1 MFYELTTKRTLD
13 DVINSLQELA
23 PEAGFSILHQYDF
36 FTILEGKGFPIEAK
50 VWTFELCRAS
60 MASKML
66 QQFPLFSTMMPC
78 RISIYE
84 DAGITHIATMDMMPM
99 IDSIKD
105 NDAVL
110 HKEAKLLYGQ
120 LMEMMK
126 TMCG

>member
-1 MFYELTTKRTLD
+1 MFYELTTNKTLD
-13 DVINSLQELA
+13 DVIKSLQKLA

-66 QQFPLFSTMMPC
+66 KQFPLFSTMMPC

-84 DAGITHIATMDMMPM
+84 DTGITHIATMNMMPM
-99 IDSIKD
+99 IEMIKE
-105 NDAVL
+105 DAEL
-110 HKEAKLLYGQ
+110 YDEAKDLYDQ
-120 LMEMMK
+120 LMNLMEK
-126 TMCG
+126 IAG

>member
-1 MFYELTTKRTLD
+1 MFYELTTSRTLD

-78 RISIYE
+78 RISVYE
-84 DAGITHIATMDMMPM
+84 DSGTIHIATMNMMPM
-99 IDSIKD
+99 IEMIKE
-105 NDAVL
+105 DAEL
-110 HKEAKLLYGQ
+110 YDEAKDLYDQ
-120 LMEMMK
+120 LMNLMEK
-126 TMCG
+126 IAG

>member
-13 DVINSLQELA
+13 DVINSLQDLA

-36 FTILEGKGFPIEAK
+36 FTVLAGKGFPIEAK

-66 QQFPLFSTMMPC
+66 KEFPIFSTMMPC

-84 DAGITHIATMDMMPM
+84 DSDTIHIATMNMMPM
-99 IDSIKD
+99 IEMIKE
-105 NDAVL
+105 DAEL
-110 HKEAKLLYGQ
+110 YQQARDLYKQLIELMGKLAIN
-120 LMEMMK
+120 
-126 TMCG
+126 

>member
-105 NDAVL
+105 NAVL

-126 TMCG
+126 TICG

>member
-105 NDAVL
+105 NAVL

>member
-60 MASKML
+60 MASKIL
-66 QQFPLFSTMMPC
+66 KEFPIFSTMMPC
-78 RISIYE
+78 RISVYE
-84 DAGITHIATMDMMPM
+84 DSDTIHIATINMMPM
-99 IDSIKD
+99 LDSIKD
-105 NDAVL
+105 NAVL

-126 TMCG
+126 TICG

>member
-1 MFYELTTKRTLD
+1 
-13 DVINSLQELA
+13 
-23 PEAGFSILHQYDF
+23 
-36 FTILEGKGFPIEAK
+36 
-50 VWTFELCRAS
+50 
-60 MASKML
+60 
-66 QQFPLFSTMMPC
+66 MMPC

-105 NDAVL
+105 NAVL

>member
-1 MFYELTTKRTLD
+1 MFYELTTNKTLD

-66 QQFPLFSTMMPC
+66 NLFPLFSTMMPC
-78 RISIYE
+78 RISVYE
-84 DAGITHIATMDMMPM
+84 DSGTIHIATMNMMPM
-99 IDSIKD
+99 IEMIKE
-105 NDAVL
+105 DAEL
-110 HKEAKLLYGQ
+110 YDEAKDLYAQ
-120 LMEMMK
+120 ILDLMEMLA
-126 TMCG
+126 

>member
-1 MFYELTTKRTLD
+1 MFFELTTNRSID
-13 DVINSLQELA
+13 DVISCLQEHA
-23 PEAGFSILHQYDF
+23 PASGFSILYHYDF

-66 QQFPLFSTMMPC
+66 KQFPIFSTMMPC

-84 DAGITHIATMDMMPM
+84 DSDTIHIATINMMPM

>member
-1 MFYELTTKRTLD
+1 MFYELTTSRTLD

-23 PEAGFSILHQYDF
+23 PEAGFSILHKYDF
-36 FTILEGKGFPIEAK
+36 FKILEGKGFPIEAK

-78 RISIYE
+78 RISVYE
-84 DAGITHIATMDMMPM
+84 DSGTIHIATMDMMPM

-105 NDAVL
+105 NAVL

>member
-105 NDAVL
+105 NAVL
-110 HKEAKLLYGQ
+110 HKESKLLYGQ

-126 TMCG
+126 TICG

>member
-1 MFYELTTKRTLD
+1 MFYELTTSRYVN
-13 DVINSLQELA
+13 DVISSLQELA

-60 MASKML
+60 MAPKML

-84 DAGITHIATMDMMPM
+84 DAGTTHIATMDMMPM
-99 IDSIKD
+99 IEMIKE
-105 NDAVL
+105 DAEL
-110 HKEAKLLYGQ
+110 YQEAKLLYGQ

-126 TMCG
+126 TMGG

>member
-1 MFYELTTKRTLD
+1 MFYELTTSRTLD
-13 DVINSLQELA
+13 DVINSLQKLA

-60 MASKML
+60 MASKIL
-66 QQFPLFSTMMPC
+66 KEFPIFSTMMPC
-78 RISIYE
+78 RISVYE
-84 DAGITHIATMDMMPM
+84 DSDTIHIATMNMMPM

-105 NDAVL
+105 NAVL

>member
-1 MFYELTTKRTLD
+1 MFYELTTSRTLD

-78 RISIYE
+78 RISVYE
-84 DAGITHIATMDMMPM
+84 DSGTAHIATMNMMPM

>member
-23 PEAGFSILHQYDF
+23 PEEGFSILHQYDF

-66 QQFPLFSTMMPC
+66 KEFPIFSTMMPC
-78 RISIYE
+78 RISVYE
-84 DAGITHIATMDMMPM
+84 DSGTTHIATMNMMPM
-99 IDSIKD
+99 IEMIKE
-105 NDAVL
+105 DAEL
-110 HKEAKLLYGQ
+110 YDEAKDLYDQ
-120 LMEMMK
+120 LMNLMEK
-126 TMCG
+126 IAG

>member
-13 DVINSLQELA
+13 DVINSLQDLA

-36 FTILEGKGFPIEAK
+36 FTVLEGKGFPIEAK

-66 QQFPLFSTMMPC
+66 KQFPIFSTMMPC

-84 DAGITHIATMDMMPM
+84 DSDTIHIATMNMMPM
-99 IDSIKD
+99 IEMIKE
-105 NDAVL
+105 DAEL
-110 HKEAKLLYGQ
+110 YQQARDLYKQLIELMGKLAIN
-120 LMEMMK
+120 
-126 TMCG
+126 

>member
-99 IDSIKD
+99 LDSIKD
-105 NDAVL
+105 NAVL

-126 TMCG
+126 TICG

>member
-66 QQFPLFSTMMPC
+66 KEFPIFSTMMPC
-78 RISIYE
+78 RISVYE
-84 DAGITHIATMDMMPM
+84 DSDTIHIATINMMPM
-99 IDSIKD
+99 LDSIKD
-105 NDAVL
+105 NAVL

-126 TMCG
+126 TICG

>member
-1 MFYELTTKRTLD
+1 MFYELTTNKTLD

-60 MASKML
+60 MASKIL

-105 NDAVL
+105 NAVL

>member
-1 MFYELTTKRTLD
+1 
-13 DVINSLQELA
+13 
-23 PEAGFSILHQYDF
+23 
-36 FTILEGKGFPIEAK
+36 
-50 VWTFELCRAS
+50 
-60 MASKML
+60 
-66 QQFPLFSTMMPC
+66 
-78 RISIYE
+78 
-84 DAGITHIATMDMMPM
+84 MDMMPM